1 MKKIYMKPQMEVM
14 EMNMQGVL
22 VGSTVDKIASGDVG
36 YKGGG
41 TGGGRAPMMTDF
53 DDFEDFEN
61 QFDFTDIQLW

>member
-1 MKKIYMKPQMEVM
+1 MKKIYMKPQMEVIA
-14 EMNMQGVL
+14 MNMQGVL
-22 VGSTVDKIASGDVG
+22 VGSTVDKIEGDVG

>member
-1 MKKIYMKPQMEVM
+1 MNKTYMTPRMEVM
-14 EMNMQGVL
+14 EMKMQGVL
-22 VGSTVDKIASGDVG
+22 VGSTVDKIEGDVG

>member
-1 MKKIYMKPQMEVM
+1 MEEVK
-14 EMNMQGVL
+14 MNMQGVL
-22 VGSTVDKIASGDVG
+22 VGSTVDKIEGDVG